1 MFIQIFDFD
10 VYLICIG
17 ENKYCTWTKH
27 RSSSTGFSLLI
38 SIGLKTSQ
46 LAQLKLCYYI
56 YKFGGPNRFRPGVL
70 AVVNHCLLSFL
81 KQVWHHQEVNKFGSI
96 KSTRQSW
103 SQQVNSFFLGV
114 LFQGNRLIALFS
126 VPDSIVLFI
135 LLSSCYDRLG
145 QWSA

>member
-46 LAQLKLCYYI
+46 QHTLN
-56 YKFGGPNRFRPGVL
+56 YKMKKNTNKKPDPRPD
-70 AVVNHCLLSFL
+70 
-81 KQVWHHQEVNKFGSI
+81 
-96 KSTRQSW
+96 
-103 SQQVNSFFLGV
+103 FF
-114 LFQGNRLIALFS
+114 
-126 VPDSIVLFI
+126 PDANQTFFTL
-135 LLSSCYDRLG
+135 DPR
-145 QWSA
+145 